1 MTHSDINPEHITLA
15 HLRAKNH
22 DITSDAEILS
32 LPTTDL
38 HFQIRDIKKWQN
50 KILNMISAE
59 SAIIYSQL
67 HNFDLENLF
76 GTLSPATGANMQT
89 LPHEKQ
95 IYEFLTTQM
104 NMIYHSVNNIN
115 TLFNT
120 EFDSGAI
127 PLLQGGL
134 LHHQSYLDKAISNA
148 LPDIDKFS
156 SDKLYWEDKL
166 AVIIQSEEIIHQHG
180 LQSIFGTTTLPTA
193 DQLKNVEL
201 SSSERFIM
209 DELHRVVSAVINTLT
224 EGLSYVQLVETR
236 TTLSQRIYDLSKL
249 IRNLKQ
255 DLKQLQDHMQETG
268 SALTLLP
275 KLRDFNNRI
284 STVLLFWLQSVRQYK
299 PYFSQNT
306 PRPGL
311 DTIILAHRRYFSA
324 FIGMA

>member
-1 MTHSDINPEHITLA
+1 MTHSDISPEHITLA
-15 HLRAKNH
+15 QMRAGSH
-22 DITSDAEILS
+22 DISNSAETLS
-32 LPTTDL
+32 LPAADL

-50 KILNMISAE
+50 KILSMISAE
-59 SAIIYSQL
+59 SAVIYSQL

-76 GTLSPATGANMQT
+76 STLSPDAGIKNQV

-95 IYEFLTTQM
+95 IYDFLTCQI
-104 NMIYHSVNNIN
+104 NMIYHSVNRIN

-120 EFDSGAI
+120 EFDSTAI

-134 LHHQSYLDKAISNA
+134 LHHQSCLDKAISNA

-156 SDKLYWEDKL
+156 SDKLYWEEKL
-166 AVIIQSEEIIHQHG
+166 AVIIQSEEIIHQRG

-193 DQLKNVEL
+193 EQLKDVEL

-209 DELHRVVSAVINTLT
+209 DELQRVISAVINSLT

-249 IRNLKQ
+249 IRNLKK
-255 DLKQLQDHMQETG
+255 DLKQSQDHMQEINN
-268 SALTLLP
+268 ALALLP
-275 KLRDFNNRI
+275 KLRKFNNLI
-284 STVLLFWLQSVRQYK
+284 SAVLLFWLQNVRQYE
-299 PYFSQNT
+299 PYFSQST
-306 PRPGL
+306 PLPGL
-311 DTIILAHRRYFSA
+311 DTVILAHRRYFSA